1 MQFTV
6 ITVKHVL
13 AARSVCPVT
22 CVRQVNTSCCY
33 ANVRL
38 LEAFCMKCWNSHAQ
52 DYVEY

>member
-13 AARSVCPVT
+13 AARSVCLVT
-22 CVRQVNTSCCY
+22 YVRQVNTSCCY

-38 LEAFCMKCWNSHAQ
+38 L
-52 DYVEY
+52 